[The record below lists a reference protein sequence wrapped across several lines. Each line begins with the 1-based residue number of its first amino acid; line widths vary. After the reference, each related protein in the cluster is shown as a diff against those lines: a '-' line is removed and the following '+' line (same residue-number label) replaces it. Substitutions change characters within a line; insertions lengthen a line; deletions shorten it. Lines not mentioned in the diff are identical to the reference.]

1 MCSIGILQQMYF
13 IRSVCNAES
22 PRLGIHLSDQ
32 LILAHPFCTI
42 DLNGSIQH
50 SSCNLRDN
58 NLHVNL
64 IAFERQTFAIAMCV
78 KAPFAPTRSIISA
91 AFSTRSLADSISN
104 LNSASCARKRSWSF
118 SDFPNGLRE
127 GSTALA
133 RIKDIALS
141 QLPIQRIL
149 L

>member
-1 MCSIGILQQMYF
+1 MLQQMYF

-50 SSCNLRDN
+50 SSCNLRDDD
-58 NLHVNL
+58 LHVNL

-104 LNSASCARKRSWSF
+104 LNSASCARKRSLATFQMVCERDPPLLLGSKTLL
-118 SDFPNGLRE
+118 SRSCQYNVYCCENRE
-127 GSTALA
+127 
-133 RIKDIALS
+133 
-141 QLPIQRIL
+141 
-149 L
+149 